1 LHVRTTGDSE
11 GLVTRIR
18 EEVRL
23 LDATLPLT
31 ALATG
36 ESVLRTALTRPRHL
50 TVLLGAFSLVALALA
65 VVGLYGVLAYTVQ
78 RRRSDIAVRLAL
90 GGSPAAVLS
99 MVVRQGMALA
109 SGGVALG
116 MVGALGVTR
125 VMEGVLYEVSPQDPG
140 TLVAV
145 AALMLAVSALACLVP
160 GRRAI
165 RIHPAT
171 ALREE

>member
-1 LHVRTTGDSE
+1 
-11 GLVTRIR
+11 
-18 EEVRL
+18 
-23 LDATLPLT
+23 
-31 ALATG
+31 
-36 ESVLRTALTRPRHL
+36 
-50 TVLLGAFSLVALALA
+50 VLLGAFSLVALALA